1 MEKRTGSEGSPSEKR
16 KSPDKNNRSA
26 AEKSAASFAYKKKSY
41 GEKAAAGKAKKPDKK
56 TAAERSHAGKSAVKT
71 SMAGKSTERKST
83 APEKVQKTKSRCP
96 WSGRC
101 GGCTMIDVPYEDQ
114 IREKQKVVEE
124 LIGDFG
130 PVEPFIKMKN
140 PGRYR
145 NKVTSICGID
155 SHKKPICGVFRER
168 SHEIIPVKTCLI
180 QDRRADAIV
189 QSVFSLFPSFKMKV
203 YDERTGYGMVKAIQ
217 VRCARATGQI
227 MVTLVTSGPAFPS
240 RKNFVDALLKLE
252 PSITTIVQNIND
264 RDTTMVLGTREK
276 VLYGN
281 GYIEDTLLGKTFRLS
296 SRSFYQVNS
305 IQTEKLYNIAIDM
318 AGLSGKER
326 VLDAYCG
333 IGTIGICASDKAKE
347 VIGVELNE
355 DAAADA
361 QENARLNHADN
372 VTIYADDAGQFMTEM
387 AQKKE
392 PVDVLFMDPPRS
404 GASFDFLQSALILAP
419 KKIVYISC
427 NPETLADNLSYLTD
441 GGYVMKKAVPVDM
454 FPYTESMETVCLL
467 SKLSEAKNHI
477 SVKVDIDEIDVTAA
491 ESKATYEEVQE
502 WVQEKY
508 GFHVTHLNIA
518 KTKRKCGI
526 IERINYNL
534 PKSEN
539 SKSPGTPKEKED
551 AIIDAFKH
559 FQMI

>member
-16 KSPDKNNRSA
+16 KSPDKKNRSA

-372 VTIYADDAGQFMTEM
+372 VTIYADDAGRFMTEM

-467 SKLSEAKNHI
+467 SNRKPDT
-477 SVKVDIDEIDVTAA
+477 KVRIDVDL
-491 ESKATYEEVQE
+491 EDYYRIKDSKKNQ
-502 WVQEKY
+502 
-508 GFHVTHLNIA
+508 N
-518 KTKRKCGI
+518 
-526 IERINYNL
+526 
-534 PKSEN
+534 
-539 SKSPGTPKEKED
+539 
-551 AIIDAFKH
+551 
-559 FQMI
+559 

>member
-281 GYIEDTLLGKTFRLS
+281 GYIEDTLLGKTFRRHGGAL
-296 SRSFYQVNS
+296 R
-305 IQTEKLYNIAIDM
+305 KG
-318 AGLSGKER
+318 AG
-326 VLDAYCG
+326 A
-333 IGTIGICASDKAKE
+333 
-347 VIGVELNE
+347 
-355 DAAADA
+355 
-361 QENARLNHADN
+361 
-372 VTIYADDAGQFMTEM
+372 
-387 AQKKE
+387 
-392 PVDVLFMDPPRS
+392 
-404 GASFDFLQSALILAP
+404 
-419 KKIVYISC
+419 
-427 NPETLADNLSYLTD
+427 
-441 GGYVMKKAVPVDM
+441 
-454 FPYTESMETVCLL
+454 
-467 SKLSEAKNHI
+467 
-477 SVKVDIDEIDVTAA
+477 
-491 ESKATYEEVQE
+491 
-502 WVQEKY
+502 
-508 GFHVTHLNIA
+508 
-518 KTKRKCGI
+518 
-526 IERINYNL
+526 
-534 PKSEN
+534 
-539 SKSPGTPKEKED
+539 
-551 AIIDAFKH
+551 
-559 FQMI
+559 